1 MIAADSGQTDASIER
16 SVRGTDR
23 TGRLLQSGT
32 AQVPNHLSTPTAPL
46 QWCPAQLS
54 FTQARACGIITA
66 SSLPAAGFAMTQW
79 YIAQNGT
86 PEGPYSA
93 AQLIERAQLRQLPPS
108 AMFWREGLA
117 AWISLEQAW
126 PDLSGGR
133 LALAAAPPPPPTP
146 KAQAVAA
153 PSAPE
158 RGGVMSFADRIADL
172 ARVERLEGFSLSE
185 LMSATF
191 KKQGAQAIERHF
203 SDGLLETTPKLK
215 DVETGWPKPWMFV
228 RLLLMSVLLFG
239 GTVFLFKSSGN
250 VLLLPSIIMLGS
262 FAAPLATVVFFF
274 ELNSPR
280 NVSLYLLI
288 RLAVLGG
295 VVSIGLSLFLFYLTS
310 TLSWV
315 GPPLAGLVEEI
326 GKLVT
331 VFVVCL
337 HLEAKRYPYLLNGML
352 FGAAV
357 GAGFAAFESMGY
369 ALIFFL
375 QADGNFDVMMEIIMT
390 RGVLA
395 PFSHV
400 VWTALAAGALWR
412 VKLDQSLRI
421 DMLWHQRV
429 LRMLLVVM
437 PLHAIW
443 NLGVIPSPYLVKHLV
458 LGLIS
463 WIVVF
468 SLLQT
473 GLKQIKAAQMAQAE
487 GTEEISGATMV
498 FKRAGV
504 IGGAK

>member
-1 MIAADSGQTDASIER
+1 MSQWYLAQNGAPDGPHAAATLVERVQAGRLAADSL
-16 SVRGTDR
+16 V
-23 TGRLLQSGT
+23 
-32 AQVPNHLSTPTAPL
+32 
-46 QWCPAQLS
+46 
-54 FTQARACGIITA
+54 
-66 SSLPAAGFAMTQW
+66 
-79 YIAQNGT
+79 
-86 PEGPYSA
+86 
-93 AQLIERAQLRQLPPS
+93 
-108 AMFWREGLA
+108 WREGLA
-117 AWISLEQAW
+117 GWVPLQQVWAEL
-126 PDLSGGR
+126 GGVQP
-133 LALAAAPPPPPTP
+133 AAPQPPVPPVP
-146 KAQAVAA
+146 AGGPGA
-153 PSAPE
+153 PAG
-158 RGGVMSFADRIADL
+158 RGTVMSFADRIADL
-172 ARVERLEGFSLSE
+172 ARVERLEGFSLGE

-203 SDGLLETTPKLK
+203 SDGLLETTPKLR

-239 GTVFLFKSSGN
+239 GTVFLYKSTDN

-280 NVSLYLLI
+280 NVSLYLLV
-288 RLAVLGG
+288 RLIVLGG

-310 TLSWV
+310 SLSWV

-337 HLEAKRYPYLLNGML
+337 HLEARRYPYLLNGML

-369 ALIFFL
+369 ALVFFL
-375 QADGNFDVMMEIIMT
+375 QTEGNFDVMMEIIMT

-412 VKLDQSLRI
+412 VKLDQTLRV

-443 NLGVIPSPYLVKHLV
+443 NLGLIPSPYLLKHLI
-458 LGLIS
+458 LGVIS
-463 WIVVF
+463 WLVVF

-473 GLKQIKAAQMAQAE
+473 GLKQIKAAQMAEAE
-487 GTEEISGATMV
+487 GEAQISGSTV
-498 FKRAGV
+498 VIRRAGAV
-504 IGGAK
+504 GRPS